1 MLQGVLPPWPGI
13 RGTFR
18 CGRTT
23 TRSMTRSPVVP
34 ALLAFALLGPTSAGA
49 APPKWSKPVG
59 PVVDLPAH
67 KIAPKQIKGL
77 AVDCS
82 AKTTVALPPI
92 SFGTLVPTR
101 GDTEFGGRAK
111 LELEAN
117 LDHGPKSLALR
128 AAVRIAEQGG
138 ATEMLRSVRQRID
151 VKVPTGCH
159 IASVSRSADRIE
171 YESGGEHGAR
181 RVYGTDL
188 VAEATCVADTD
199 GDDYGRVGCGN
210 VKFRSVVVSF
220 EPAAPPDCSDVYLWL
235 PLVELAPL
243 HRSHGDGE
251 MGGNRAYVELTSKV
265 EALADG
271 RVRARATAKI
281 EEDGGDR
288 STYKGA
294 ESRIVFDVERD
305 RPGCRVTG
313 LEDAEGF
320 VGHRTSDKNEHR
332 VQRVGHSQN
341 MTPGSTTSGHIHG
354 ASCRTDTNGGDD
366 GRLSCFIVRQ
376 ITQIKLAPR

>member
-1 MLQGVLPPWPGI
+1 MASSRLGPEI

-34 ALLAFALLGPTSAGA
+34 ALLALALLGPTSAGA

-101 GDTEFGGRAK
+101 GDTEFAGRA
-111 LELEAN
+111 ELQLLAS
-117 LDHGPKSLALR
+117 LDHSPRGLR
-128 AAVRIAEQGG
+128 LSGSVRIGEQGG
-138 ATEMLRSVRQRID
+138 TTRMVRSVRRRID
-151 VKVPTGCH
+151 VTVPTGCQ
-159 IASVSRSADRIE
+159 IASVSRAGDNIK

-181 RVYGTDL
+181 RIYGSDL
-188 VAEATCVADTD
+188 VAEATCIADTD
-199 GDDYGRVGCGN
+199 GDDFGRVGCRD
-210 VKFRSVVVSF
+210 VKFRPVVVEF
-220 EPAAPPDCSDVYLWL
+220 EPAAPADCTDVDMWL
-235 PLVELAPL
+235 PLVELAPF

-251 MGGNRAYVELTSKV
+251 MGGNRAYVEVTSKV
-265 EALADG
+265 EALPDG
-271 RVRARATAKI
+271 RVRARASAKI

-288 STYKGA
+288 STYKAA
-294 ESRIVFDVERD
+294 ESLIVFDVDRD

-320 VGHRTSDKNEHR
+320 LGDRTPHKNEHR
-332 VQRVGHSQN
+332 VQDVGDRG
-341 MTPGSTTSGHIHG
+341 PGGGTNGHIGG
-354 ASCRTDTNGGDD
+354 ASCRTDTNGEDD
-366 GRLSCFIVRQ
+366 GRLSCLVSRRPVL
-376 ITQIKLAPR
+376 IKLAPR